1 MKKILLVLV
10 TTLTILFSACQGSK
24 VVLYVSISGDD
35 NNPGTK
41 EQPFATLEKATKEA
55 SFFAG
60 KKAITIYLRGG
71 IHYIR
76 KPILLTASTSGT
88 KDCPIVF
95 SSYSN
100 EHAVIS
106 TAKPL
111 TDLDWKEYKDGIW
124 QAEIDESL
132 VFDQLY
138 LNGEKQCMAR
148 YPNYNKEVRHFN
160 GFSKD
165 AISQERVKRWANPSG
180 GFVHAMHKH
189 EWGGYQY
196 LITGKDKSDSLILEG
211 GFQNNRQM
219 GMHDSYRMVE
229 NIFEELDSVN
239 EWYYNKE
246 NKTLYFYPPK
256 DLDLKTALIE
266 VPQLESIFMLQG
278 TEESPVK
285 YIEIKNLELRQ
296 TLRTFMETKEP
307 LLRSDWTIYRSGAIK
322 LEGTENC
329 LVENCFINSIGGNAI
344 FFSNYNRND
353 RVENNHITNI
363 GAGGVCFVGSPT
375 AVRSPHF
382 EYNEFMSWDKI
393 DTIKG
398 PANNN
403 YPSLCVVDNN
413 LIYNIGTV
421 EKQVAGVQV
430 SMSKNITIS
439 HNSIYDMPRSGINI
453 SEGTWGGHIIEWN
466 DVFNTVLET
475 GDHGSF
481 NSWGR
486 DRFWYADRV
495 MMDSLNA
502 KYPQA
507 VLWDAVETTTIRN
520 NRWRCDHGWDID
532 LDDGSSNY
540 HIYNN
545 LCLNGGIKLREG
557 FHRKVENNIMV
568 NNTFHPHVWFENSK
582 DTFKYNIVTK
592 AYLPIRVKDWGN
604 EIDYNFFPD
613 LASLKAA
620 QENGTDNHSK
630 AGNPMFI
637 NPAIG
642 DYRVKDD
649 SPALGVGFKNF
660 DMSKFGVQNNELK
673 KIAKIPDFP
682 DFKISND
689 LANADETYDWLDAK
703 FKNLT
708 TEGERSATGMD
719 GIKGVLIVKLDEN
732 SVLERFG
739 LKENDVILKYNRADV
754 DNWTDM
760 EREIVKSYKGENI
773 RITVFR
779 EQKEKIINITLP

>member
-1 MKKILLVLV
+1 MKKALSVLAATLLVLFSGCQQPQI
-10 TTLTILFSACQGSK
+10 TLF
-24 VVLYVSISGDD
+24 VSPSGNDD
-35 NNPGTK
+35 NPGTK
-41 EQPFATLEKATKEA
+41 EQPFATLEKATKTA
-55 SFFAG
+55 SAFAG
-60 KKAITIYLRGG
+60 KEAITIYLREGV
-71 IHYIR
+71 HYITE
-76 KPILLTASTSGT
+76 PILLTSTHSGT

-95 SSYSN
+95 SSYSD

-111 TDLDWKEYKDGIW
+111 TNLDWKEYKDGIW
-124 QAEIDESL
+124 ETKIDEPL
-132 VFDQLY
+132 LFDQLY
-138 LNGEKQCMAR
+138 VNGEKQHMAR
-148 YPNYNKEVRHFN
+148 YPNYNKEVSHFN

-165 AISQERVKRWANPSG
+165 AISSERVKRWTNPAG

-196 LITGKDKSDSLILEG
+196 LITGKDKSDNLILEG

-219 GMHDSYRMVE
+219 GMHDSFRMVE
-229 NIFEELDSVN
+229 NIFEELDSEN

-256 DLDLKTALIE
+256 NLDLKTALIE
-266 VPQLESIFMLQG
+266 IPQLESIFILKG
-278 TEESPVK
+278 TEGSPLK

-363 GAGGVCFVGSPT
+363 GASGICFVGSPT
-375 AVRSPHF
+375 AVRSPRF
-382 EYNEFMSWDKI
+382 EYNEFISWDKV

-398 PANNN
+398 PVNNN

-421 EKQVAGVQV
+421 EKQVAGVQI
-430 SMSKNITIS
+430 SMSKNITVS
-439 HNSIYDMPRSGINI
+439 HNSIYDMPRAGINI
-453 SEGTWGGHIIEWN
+453 SEGTWGGHIVEWN
-466 DVFNTVLET
+466 DVFDTVQET

-486 DRFWYADRV
+486 DRFWYADRG
-495 MMDSLNA
+495 MMDSLSA

-507 VLWDAVETTTIRN
+507 VLWDAIETTIIRN

-568 NNTFHPHVWFENSK
+568 NNSFHPHVWFANSK
-582 DTFKYNIVTK
+582 DTFRYNIVTK
-592 AYLPIRVKDWGN
+592 AYLPIRIKDWGD
-604 EIDYNFFPD
+604 EIDFNFFPD
-613 LASLKAA
+613 LASLKAS

-637 NPAIG
+637 NPEIG
-642 DYRVKDD
+642 DYRVKDN
-649 SPALGVGFKNF
+649 SPALEVGFKNF
-660 DMSKFGVQNNELK
+660 DMNKFGVQNDKLK

-689 LANADETYDWLDAK
+689 LGNADEIYDWLDAK
-703 FKNLT
+703 FKNLS

-719 GIKGVLIVKLDEN
+719 GIKGVLIRKLEEN
-732 SVLERFG
+732 SILARFG
-739 LKENDVILKYNRADV
+739 LKENDVILKYNRGDI
-754 DNWTDM
+754 DKWTDL
-760 EREIVKSYKGENI
+760 EREIAKSYKGENI

-779 EQKEKIINITLP
+779 DQKEKIINITLP